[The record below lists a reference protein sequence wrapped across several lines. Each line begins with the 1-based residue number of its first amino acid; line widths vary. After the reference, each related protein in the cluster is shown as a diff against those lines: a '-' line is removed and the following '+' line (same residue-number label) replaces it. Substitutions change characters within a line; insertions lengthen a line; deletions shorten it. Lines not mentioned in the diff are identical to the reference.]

1 MHYAMR
7 VSQVKNKN
15 KNFITKSKGQKKYNN
30 NEYLTF
36 VSRQKLK
43 NDVVQKNKTYLTSN
57 YIMTKE

>member
-30 NEYLTF
+30 NEYLT
-36 VSRQKLK
+36 LLADK
-43 NDVVQKNKTYLTSN
+43 N
-57 YIMTKE
+57 